1 MFARAKQLS
10 RLTTALLGTLVWVSW
25 VGGASAEDSFAMDDA
40 AIADFPQSE
49 RRMMRFLSE
58 AERRAIRHEHRKF
71 WRRNGIESNRN
82 SPYVYDHDHGARN
95 SLRQFEF
102 SPKERRDLRARLH
115 QLPAEERKEL
125 RKKIRNMRELPE
137 AEQKLLRERLHD
149 MMSLSKDEQ
158 RAFRKNAGRWAEM
171 PDERREKLRLQMR
184 RLRALP
190 ADERL
195 ALLERLLDESQR
207 EPDES
212 SEQ

>member
-1 MFARAKQLS
+1 
-10 RLTTALLGTLVWVSW
+10 
-25 VGGASAEDSFAMDDA
+25 
-40 AIADFPQSE
+40 
-49 RRMMRFLSE
+49 
-58 AERRAIRHEHRKF
+58 
-71 WRRNGIESNRN
+71 
-82 SPYVYDHDHGARN
+82 
-95 SLRQFEF
+95 
-102 SPKERRDLRARLH
+102 
-115 QLPAEERKEL
+115 
-125 RKKIRNMRELPE
+125 MRELPE
-137 AEQKLLRERLHD
+137 AERKLLRERLHD